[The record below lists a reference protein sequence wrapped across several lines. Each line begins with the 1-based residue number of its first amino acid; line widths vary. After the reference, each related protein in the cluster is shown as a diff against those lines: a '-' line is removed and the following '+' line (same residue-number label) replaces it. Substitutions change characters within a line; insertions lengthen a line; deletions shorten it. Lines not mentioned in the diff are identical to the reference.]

1 MFKYTSTLGKEIRLD
16 SRQRQFLSSHYAQ
29 GHDTVIHIKA
39 FKINPFQSRWQ
50 KKHRLKSKFPQ
61 FYSKKKGF

>member
-1 MFKYTSTLGKEIRLD
+1 MLKITSTLGKEIRLD

-29 GHDTVIHIKA
+29 GHDTGIDIKA

-50 KKHRLKSKFPQ
+50 NKAST
-61 FYSKKKGF
+61 